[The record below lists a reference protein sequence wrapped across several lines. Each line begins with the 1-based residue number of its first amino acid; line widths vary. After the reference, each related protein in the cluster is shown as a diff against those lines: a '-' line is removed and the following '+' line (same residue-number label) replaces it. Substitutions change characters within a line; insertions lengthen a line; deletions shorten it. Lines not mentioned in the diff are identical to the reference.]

1 LKPKATGTLG
11 RASLTAIIFAL
22 LPGLTALA
30 VSVAD
35 PVLQQ
40 LRSELKN
47 NKRPSQE
54 LTDQLGQF
62 LEKNPTNYQAH
73 LLMGDYYDRLGL
85 YDQAI
90 GELRLAIQ
98 YGPDD
103 PAPISRLIRLQMTLG
118 RNETTPALL
127 QQAEQR
133 FPGDPGISYLR
144 GDWLLFK
151 THDGRTAEMLFHR
164 AASSGAKIPGLH
176 LSLAQV
182 ALAKKDYAEAIK
194 ECNEELKQEP
204 DATAA
209 QLAKGLALA
218 KTGQFVAALAPL
230 QAAYSLAQ
238 YKLRPDLARTYALAA
253 YWNGKFEDA
262 IEPSILQLA
271 LTSDISPANDDDL
284 TKRHLAECLRRVPR
298 QRAESWVAAT
308 TANIDRNP
316 KIFKDGSFHR
326 TVADVLAQ
334 VGMHR
339 QAVAEYQA
347 CLKRN
352 PEDANALIGVAKE
365 FETNFPDYK
374 FALVLY
380 QRARLL
386 RPDMVGIDNLITRL
400 DERIAERDNDL
411 AAGVKEWLRKS
422 YDQLSTKFGALF
434 SGLEEKPKADNK
446 LQSSENTR

>member
-1 LKPKATGTLG
+1 LKSNATSTFG
-11 RASLTAIIFAL
+11 RATIAALLFAL
-22 LPGLTALA
+22 LSGLGALA
-30 VSVAD
+30 VAVAD

-47 NKRPSQE
+47 NRRPSPE
-54 LTDQLGQF
+54 LTDRLAQF

-85 YDQAI
+85 YDQALA
-90 GELRLAIQ
+90 ELRLANQ

-103 PAPISRLIRLQMTLG
+103 PGPIIKLIRLQMTLE

-127 QQAEQR
+127 EEAERR
-133 FPGDPGISYLR
+133 FPGNPNLSYLR

-151 THDGRTAEMLFHR
+151 THDTRRAEMLFHR
-164 AASSGAKIPGLH
+164 AASTGAIIPGLH

-182 ALAKKDYAEAIK
+182 AMAKKDYAEAIK
-194 ECNEELKQEP
+194 ESNEELKLEP
-204 DATAA
+204 DAPAA
-209 QLAKGLALA
+209 QLTKGMALA

-230 QAAYSLAQ
+230 KAVYALSE

-271 LTSDISPANDDDL
+271 LSSDLSPANEDEM
-284 TKRHLAECLRRVPR
+284 TKKHLAQCLRQVPR

-308 TANIDRNP
+308 TANIDRNN

-326 TVADVLAQ
+326 TVGDVLEEI
-334 VGMHR
+334 GMHR

-352 PEDANALIGVAKE
+352 PDDANALIGTAKE

-374 FALVLY
+374 FALLLC
-380 QRARLL
+380 QRARRL
-386 RPDMVGIDNLITRL
+386 RPDLSEIDNMITRL
-400 DERIAERDNDL
+400 DERIAEQDDDL
-411 AAGVKEWLRKS
+411 AGRIKDWLRGK
-422 YDQLSTKFGALF
+422 YTQISTEFGALLSKF
-434 SGLEEKPKADNK
+434 TEKSNADSPATTPAK
-446 LQSSENTR
+446 P